1 MSDTIVAIASGVA
14 PAAIGVIR
22 MSGDDALQ
30 IVEKCLK
37 KKGLTPR
44 MMHHRGLCD
53 GRGVVVDD
61 VMVCYF
67 KAPHSYT
74 GEDSVEVY
82 AHGGAVNLGRVL
94 SVLCAAGARMAEP
107 GEFSKRAFLNG
118 KIDLTRAEA
127 IMDVIHAQNEL
138 QCREAQKQLS
148 GTVSDS
154 VNALRKGVLDLL
166 CKVEVEID
174 FEEDLDEDDTS
185 GVSPF
190 AIVEGDGAYLSQ
202 VIEEMI
208 HAHERYRSEGLR
220 VVMVGLPNAGKSS
233 LFNRL
238 VGHERAI
245 VTPIAG
251 TTTDTIEAQ
260 VVIDGEQF
268 SFIDTAGVTETDN
281 PIEALGVERTQ
292 QQIKTADIIV
302 VCIDGVSPSYD
313 ALQNVRS
320 CYEAREGESP
330 DILLIRTK
338 SDIEERP
345 QVPLDS
351 ELQSFIES
359 IQAPMID
366 VSSKTR
372 DGLLALK
379 SELCACS
386 KRRHASGGDM
396 ALITSQRHIECLRK
410 ANEALREAVLA
421 MQNGLPGEI
430 IASELHNAASALEQ
444 ITGAITYED
453 VVNEIFSHFCIGK

>member
-37 KKGLTPR
+37 KKGLTPC

-351 ELQSFIES
+351 ES

-372 DGLLALK
+372 DGLSALK

-444 ITGAITYED
+444 ITGAITCED

>member
-1 MSDTIVAIASGVA
+1 M
-14 PAAIGVIR
+14 
-22 MSGDDALQ
+22 
-30 IVEKCLK
+30 
-37 KKGLTPR
+37 
-44 MMHHRGLCD
+44 
-53 GRGVVVDD
+53 
-61 VMVCYF
+61 
-67 KAPHSYT
+67 
-74 GEDSVEVY
+74 
-82 AHGGAVNLGRVL
+82 
-94 SVLCAAGARMAEP
+94 
-107 GEFSKRAFLNG
+107 
-118 KIDLTRAEA
+118 
-127 IMDVIHAQNEL
+127 
-138 QCREAQKQLS
+138 
-148 GTVSDS
+148 
-154 VNALRKGVLDLL
+154 
-166 CKVEVEID
+166 
-174 FEEDLDEDDTS
+174 
-185 GVSPF
+185 
-190 AIVEGDGAYLSQ
+190 
-202 VIEEMI
+202 
-208 HAHERYRSEGLR
+208 
-220 VVMVGLPNAGKSS
+220 
-233 LFNRL
+233 
-238 VGHERAI
+238 
-245 VTPIAG
+245 TPIAG

-268 SFIDTAGVTETDN
+268 LFIDTAGVTETDN

-372 DGLLALK
+372 DGLSALK

-444 ITGAITYED
+444 ITGAITCED

>member
-30 IVEKCLK
+30 IIEKCLK

-233 LFNRL
+233 LFNQL
-238 VGHERAI
+238 VGHE
-245 VTPIAG
+245 
-251 TTTDTIEAQ
+251 
-260 VVIDGEQF
+260 
-268 SFIDTAGVTETDN
+268 
-281 PIEALGVERTQ
+281 
-292 QQIKTADIIV
+292 
-302 VCIDGVSPSYD
+302 
-313 ALQNVRS
+313 
-320 CYEAREGESP
+320 
-330 DILLIRTK
+330 
-338 SDIEERP
+338 
-345 QVPLDS
+345 
-351 ELQSFIES
+351 
-359 IQAPMID
+359 
-366 VSSKTR
+366 
-372 DGLLALK
+372 
-379 SELCACS
+379 
-386 KRRHASGGDM
+386 
-396 ALITSQRHIECLRK
+396 
-410 ANEALREAVLA
+410 
-421 MQNGLPGEI
+421 
-430 IASELHNAASALEQ
+430 
-444 ITGAITYED
+444 
-453 VVNEIFSHFCIGK
+453 